1 MPTIQK
7 IDNKKGVSY
16 RVLIRKKGLRTI
28 SKTFP
33 NRRLA
38 NQFALQVESDLKL
51 HMAIGG
57 KSNTKTF
64 AEASR
69 RYRVDRYGSVT
80 STPVPYESRIKY
92 WDDFFGDR
100 KIINITKSDIVTGLR
115 KLPNRLSN
123 ASINKFRGAVSAVLS
138 YACKEYDLPGN
149 PVQNIPSLIE
159 NNARTRF
166 LSDDERT
173 RLFEACKASK
183 WDKLYLLVLIAITTG
198 ARKGE
203 LLNLKFKDIDFD
215 RQIAY
220 VHNTKNGE
228 PKVMPLTR
236 AAIAE
241 LNRFKEQEPELIF
254 NSELKPN
261 KPFEFR
267 KQWVKA
273 IEKANI
279 EDFRFHD
286 LRHSCASYL
295 AMNGA
300 SLLEIADVLGH
311 KQMQMTKRYSH
322 LCIDHKKR
330 VIESCFSENKL

>member
-33 NRRLA
+33 SRKLA
-38 NQFALQVESDLKL
+38 NQFALQVESDLRL
-51 HMAIGG
+51 HMALGG
-57 KSNTKTF
+57 KSNSKTF
-64 AEASR
+64 SDVSR

-92 WDDFFGDR
+92 WDDFFGNR
-100 KIINITKSDIVTGLR
+100 KIIGITQSDIVTGLR
-115 KLPNRLSN
+115 KLPDRLSN

-173 RLFEACKASK
+173 RLFKACRASK
-183 WDKLYLLVLIAITTG
+183 WGKLYLLVLMAITTG

-215 RQIAY
+215 RHIAY
-220 VHNTKNGE
+220 VHSTKNGE
-228 PKVMPLTR
+228 PKVMPLTK
-236 AAIAE
+236 AVLVE
-241 LNRFKEQEPELIF
+241 LNRFKEQEAELIF

-267 KQWVKA
+267 KQWGRALKEA
-273 IEKANI
+273 SI

-286 LRHSCASYL
+286 TRHSCASYL

-311 KQMQMTKRYSH
+311 KQISMTKRYSH
-322 LCIDHKKR
+322 LCVSHK
-330 VIESCFSENKL
+330 IKLIGKVFD